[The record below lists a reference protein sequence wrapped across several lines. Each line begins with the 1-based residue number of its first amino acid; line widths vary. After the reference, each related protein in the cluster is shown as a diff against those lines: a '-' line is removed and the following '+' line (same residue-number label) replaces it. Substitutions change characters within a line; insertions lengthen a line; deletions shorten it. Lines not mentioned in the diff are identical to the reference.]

1 MHTSWVIYF
10 SNNFYGSEKEK
21 NATAIGRFDYS
32 FMVKNYFSFGKL
44 AAIAWKPKISSYL
57 VVHYD
62 QRMMS

>member
-32 FMVKNYFSFGKL
+32 FMVKLFQL
-44 AAIAWKPKISSYL
+44 WKASSN
-57 VVHYD
+57 
-62 QRMMS
+62 RMETQNKQLSSSPL